1 MSGIEG
7 RRRVTPAR
15 RIRDLLRAQIL
26 AGVYTGRALPPETD
40 VARDLRVSRN
50 VIRDAFCLL
59 REEGLIDRIP
69 GAGTFVVSAKA
80 TQGLDRLRGLAES
93 FDGLPGRVTNRVLLA
108 EIVSAS
114 PPVAERLLVEE
125 GSPVVAL
132 ERVRLL
138 DDVPLSLDTSYLP
151 ADRGRK
157 LLHLDLVGR
166 DVFGLLEDEIGI
178 PLSAAALSIEA
189 VAADAP
195 VAAALEIAPGS
206 PLLLLERLTFDC
218 DGRPL
223 DLEFVRYR
231 GDRMALTGLLPRIGT
246 PALDQLPTREG
257 MTHGDSRAHRAS
269 RTEL

>member
-1 MSGIEG
+1 MPATEG

-15 RIRDLLRAQIL
+15 RVRDLLRAQVL
-26 AGVYTGRALPPETD
+26 AGVYAGRALPPETD
-40 VARDLRVSRN
+40 LARDLRVSRN
-50 VIRDAFCLL
+50 VMRDALCLL

-93 FDGLPGRVTNRVLLA
+93 FDGGPGRVSNRVLLA
-108 EIVSAS
+108 EIVPA
-114 PPVAERLLVEE
+114 PAPVAERLLLES
-125 GSPVVAL
+125 GALVVAL

-151 ADRGRK
+151 ADPGRR
-157 LLHLDLVGR
+157 LLHLDLAGC
-166 DVFGLLEDEIGI
+166 DVFGLLEREVGV
-178 PLSAAALSIEA
+178 PLSGAALSVEA

-195 VAAALEIAPGS
+195 VAAALEVPAGS
-206 PLLLLERLTFDC
+206 PLLLLERLTFAR

-231 GDRMALTGLLPRIGT
+231 GDRISLTGLLPRDGRPT
-246 PALDQLPTREG
+246 LAQLPTKSI
-257 MTHGDSRAHRAS
+257 DSIGNSER
-269 RTEL
+269 RT